1 MASDF
6 LQKGGNKL
14 SKHKASSQKEI
25 NRKLLAVGELA
36 SGVAHNFN
44 NLINVILSKT
54 DLLLKKMEDHPAV
67 SDLTII
73 RRAATEAAQVVQRL
87 HRTTQEK
94 GYGKKEWININE
106 LLYEVMEMTKPRWQD
121 EAEQRGVSIR
131 ISFQLENVP
140 KIYAWS
146 AALKEVFM
154 NIMLN
159 AIDAVFMKGGV
170 IMVQTQAYSQYLKIM
185 ILDSGE
191 GMSKATV
198 KQIFKPFFTTKGE
211 RGSGLGLSTSYE
223 IIKKH
228 KGDLE
233 VQSMLGKGTTFVIS
247 LPLAKKVSLPPKK
260 NPLIKKIMLVDD
272 EQDYRKATAEL
283 LSLEGYDVEQASDGH
298 EALEKLKKNRYDLI
312 LSDIS
317 MPKLSGHDLVQ
328 KVKSEHKNTKI
339 ILISG
344 FNEKLNQETM
354 ESLNVDGWLAK
365 PCLFEDISEAIK
377 KTCH

>member
-1 MASDF
+1 
-6 LQKGGNKL
+6 L
-14 SKHKASSQKEI
+14 SKPKEVKNEL

-36 SGVAHNFN
+36 SGIAHNFN
-44 NLINVILSKT
+44 NLINVILSRT
-54 DLLLKKMEDHPAV
+54 DLLLKKMGDHPSI

-73 RRAATEAAQVVQRL
+73 RRAAIEAAQVVQRL
-87 HRTTQEK
+87 HQTTKEN
-94 GYGKKEWININE
+94 GYGKKEWVNVNE

-121 EAEQRGVSIR
+121 EATQRGTSIR
-131 ISFQLENVP
+131 LSLQLENVP
-140 KIYAWS
+140 KIYAWA

-159 AIDAVFMKGGV
+159 AIDATFVKGGV
-170 IMVQTQAYSQYLKIM
+170 IMVQTRVHGQNLKIM

-191 GMSKATV
+191 GMSKGTI

-228 KGDLE
+228 KGELE
-233 VQSMLGKGTTFVIS
+233 VQSMLGTGTTFVIF
-247 LPLAKKVSLPPKK
+247 LPLPKKGSKPLKK

-272 EQDYRKATAEL
+272 EEAYRKATAEL
-283 LSLEGYDVEQASDGH
+283 LSLEGYEVEQASDGY
-298 EALEKLKKNRYDLI
+298 EALEKLKKSRFDLI

-328 KVKSEHKNTKI
+328 KVKSEYKNTKV

-344 FNEKLNQETM
+344 FNEKLNQEMM
-354 ESLNVDGWLAK
+354 ESLNVDGWLTK

>member
-1 MASDF
+1 M
-6 LQKGGNKL
+6 
-14 SKHKASSQKEI
+14 

-44 NLINVILSKT
+44 NLINVILSRT

-73 RRAATEAAQVVQRL
+73 RRAATEAAHVVQRL
-87 HRTTQEK
+87 QRSTRER
-94 GYGKKEWININE
+94 GYGKREWVNINE
-106 LLYEVMEMTKPRWQD
+106 LLYEAIEMTKPKWQD
-121 EAEQRGVSIR
+121 EAQQKGISIR
-131 ISFQLENVP
+131 ISLQLENVP
-140 KIYAWS
+140 KIYAWA
-146 AALKEVFM
+146 AALREVFM
-154 NIMLN
+154 NIILN
-159 AIDAVFMKGGV
+159 AIDAVFLKGGV
-170 IMVQTQAYSQYLKIM
+170 IMVQTQAYGTNLKMM

-191 GMSKATV
+191 GMSKSTV
-198 KQIFKPFFTTKGE
+198 KQIFKPFFTTKGK

-228 KGDLE
+228 KGELE
-233 VQSMLGKGTTFVIS
+233 VQSMLGTGTTFVIS
-247 LPLAKKVSLPPKK
+247 LPLSKKTILPAHKS
-260 NPLIKKIMLVDD
+260 PLIKKIMLVDD
-272 EQDYRKATAEL
+272 EVDYRKATAEL
-283 LSLEGYDVEQASDGH
+283 LSLEGYDVEQASDGD
-298 EALEKLKKNRYDLI
+298 EALEKLQKNRFDLI

-317 MPKLSGHDLVQ
+317 MPKLSGHDLVK
-328 KVKSEHKNTKI
+328 KVKLMHKNTKI

-354 ESLNVDGWLAK
+354 ESLKVDGWLAK

>member
-1 MASDF
+1 M
-6 LQKGGNKL
+6 
-14 SKHKASSQKEI
+14 SKHRACSKKEL
-25 NRKLLAVGELA
+25 NKKLLAVGELA
-36 SGVAHNFN
+36 SGAAHNFN
-44 NLINVILSKT
+44 NLINVILSRT
-54 DLLLKKMEDHPAV
+54 DLLLKKMEDHPSV
-67 SDLTII
+67 SDLEII

-94 GYGKKEWININE
+94 GYGKKEWVNVNE
-106 LLYEVMEMTKPRWQD
+106 LLYEVISMTKSRWQD
-121 EAEQRGVSIR
+121 EAQQRGISVR
-131 ISFQLENVP
+131 ISLQLENVP
-140 KIYAWS
+140 KVYAWS

-159 AIDAVFMKGGV
+159 AIDAVFVKGGV
-170 IMVQTQAYSQYLKIM
+170 IMVQTQAYGQNLKIM

-233 VQSMLGKGTTFVIS
+233 VQSMLGTGTTFVIS
-247 LPLAKKVSLPPKK
+247 LPLSKKVSLPPQK

-272 EQDYRKATAEL
+272 EADYRKATAEL

-298 EALEKLKKNRYDLI
+298 EALEKLKKRRFDLI

-328 KVKSEHKNTKI
+328 KVKSEHKNTKV

-344 FNEKLNQETM
+344 FSEKLNHETM
-354 ESLNVDGWLAK
+354 KALKVDGWLTK